1 MKTPRGNR
9 EVSRPPRGF
18 LLLNVFAS
26 MPSCTLPSL
35 AGKVARKACRMSPN
49 NEIFI
54 YTLIVQSCV
63 HNLYRHFVPLSP
75 IGKAF
80 FQVSAYALTVSSS
93 VTGFG
98 LTFATTLLICFVENN
113 NAAMATSI
121 ARSTS
126 TTELAVKLYKSG
138 FLLPA

>member
-1 MKTPRGNR
+1 MKKPRGNR

-26 MPSCTLPSL
+26 IPSCTLPSL
-35 AGKVARKACRMSPN
+35 S
-49 NEIFI
+49 
-54 YTLIVQSCV
+54 
-63 HNLYRHFVPLSP
+63 
-75 IGKAF
+75 GKAF

-98 LTFATTLLICFVENN
+98 LTFATTLLICFVENK
-113 NAAMATSI
+113 NAATTTSI

-126 TTELAVKLYKSG
+126 TKEL
-138 FLLPA
+138 